1 MMHDSTFPRDDH
13 NVPGPVRAGEELP
26 LVGLESHL
34 RQHLPLA
41 PARVAIAQ
49 FPHGHSNL
57 TYLLR
62 CDADEWVLRRPPFGN
77 QVKSAHDM
85 GREYRILSRLWAL
98 YPAAPRPVHYCDDPA
113 VLGAPFYLMERR
125 HGFVVRKQLP
135 AALAREPA
143 TLRQMSET
151 LIDRLADLHALDAR
165 RPELAELGKPEGYA
179 LRQVQGW
186 ARRYRDAAT
195 ASVAAMEA
203 LAAWLPEHVPARQGA
218 CVVHNDYKFDNV
230 LYDSAEPARI
240 AAVLDWEMAT
250 VGEPLMDLGT
260 TLGYWVEA
268 GDAAELRATAMG
280 PTLSPGCLSRA
291 EVVARYAARTGQDVG
306 DVVFY
311 YAFGLFKIAVIIQQI
326 YARYVRGHTRDERFA
341 GLAANVTALAHQG
354 VRALER
360 GTIEATSP

>member
-1 MMHDSTFPRDDH
+1 MMRDSTSPCDDL
-13 NVPGPVRAGEELP
+13 NAPAPVRPGEELP
-26 LVGLESHL
+26 LAALEAYL
-34 RQHLPLA
+34 RQHLSLAAAPLE
-41 PARVAIAQ
+41 VAQ

-62 CDADEWVLRRPPFGN
+62 CGGDEWVLRRPPFGN

-85 GREYRILSRLWAL
+85 GREYRILSRLCGL
-98 YPAAPRPVHYCDDPA
+98 YPAAPRPLHACDDA
-113 VLGAPFYLMERR
+113 AILGAPFYLMERR
-125 HGFVVRKQLP
+125 RGFVVRKQLP
-135 AALAREPA
+135 AELSGEPA
-143 TLRQMSET
+143 TLRQMSQA
-151 LIDRLADLHALDAR
+151 LIDRLADLHALDVR

-186 ARRYRDAAT
+186 ARRYRDAST
-195 ASVAAMEA
+195 DQVEA
-203 LAAWLPEHVPARQGA
+203 LDTLAAWLPEHVPARQGA

-230 LYDSAEPARI
+230 LYDAAEPARI

-260 TLGYWVEA
+260 TLGYWV
-268 GDAAELRATAMG
+268 DADDPEELRATARG

-291 EVVARYAARTGQDVG
+291 EVVARYAAQTGRDVA

-311 YAFGLFKIAVIIQQI
+311 YAFGLFKVAVIIQQI
-326 YARYVRGHTRDERFA
+326 YARFVRGHTRDERFA
-341 GLAANVTALAHQG
+341 DLAASVTALAHQG

-360 GTIEATSP
+360 GTIEAKSA